1 MEKKTDAIYEAY
13 MGDMDKDFTRKV
25 RERIHWICNHVQG
38 SNVLDVGCSQGITSI
53 LLGRENKSV
62 IGLDVEQRCIDFA
75 NESLKTE
82 SAVVQGKVLF
92 KQEDFISFKS
102 EDSYFDTI
110 VMTEVL
116 EHIFNVE
123 GFLEKA
129 KHLLKVN
136 GKLIVTVPFGI
147 NDFYD
152 HKRTYYFYE
161 LYEKLQKYF
170 LVEQVEF
177 FGKWIGYICKNDVTV
192 SNDNTV
198 NVHYVID
205 EEKAFYLI
213 ERGLVDT
220 NKRLNENLKKTKD
233 NYTELLNKAK
243 AEKVSLQN
251 QVKVL
256 EQEKRQLTNACTAL
270 TNEKERRKKEVDKLK
285 SEIELV
291 YKEKLSDYELM
302 VKRFKDSV
310 IEKNEIIK
318 EKNKEIDK
326 YTADY
331 KLLQEKLTK
340 QKQRTADYK
349 LLQEKLTKQKQRTA
363 YWKHKRDVLANSKLG
378 RFTLKYWSFKDSLK
392 GKKN

>member
-1 MEKKTDAIYEAY
+1 MEKKADAIYEAY

-147 NDFYD
+147 NDSYD

-302 VKRFKDSV
+302 VKRFKESV

-326 YTADY
+326 Y
-331 KLLQEKLTK
+331 
-340 QKQRTADYK
+340 TADYK

>member
-302 VKRFKDSV
+302 VKRFKESV

-326 YTADY
+326 Y
-331 KLLQEKLTK
+331 
-340 QKQRTADYK
+340 TADYK

>member
-1 MEKKTDAIYEAY
+1 MEKKADAIYEAY

-147 NDFYD
+147 NDSYD

-302 VKRFKDSV
+302 VKRFKESV

-326 YTADY
+326 Y
-331 KLLQEKLTK
+331 
-340 QKQRTADYK
+340 TADYK

-392 GKKN
+392 GKKNQGEQK

>member
-340 QKQRTADYK
+340 QKQRTA
-349 LLQEKLTKQKQRTA
+349 